1 MSMYFENW
9 SGFWL
14 MGGHGPYVWSAYAV
28 ALGVVVYNLL
38 VPFLTQRQL
47 LVEIRRQR
55 RLAEKQATR
64 AQETLQN
71 NRTESRTE
79 RLNKDLESV
88 RRSA

>member
-1 MSMYFENW
+1 MYFENW

-14 MGGHGPYVWSAYAV
+14 MGGHGLYVWSAYAV

-38 VPFLTQRQL
+38 VPFLARRQL

-64 AQETLQN
+64 AQETQKN

-79 RLNKDLESV
+79 RLNKDLKSV
-88 RRSA
+88 RRSAS